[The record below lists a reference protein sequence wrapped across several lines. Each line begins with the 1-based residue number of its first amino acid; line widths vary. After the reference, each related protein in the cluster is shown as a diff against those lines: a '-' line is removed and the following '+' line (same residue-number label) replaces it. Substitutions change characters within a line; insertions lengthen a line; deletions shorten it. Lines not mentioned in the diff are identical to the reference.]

1 MMLFIRLSWP
11 ANVPLPPYC
20 GVRRVM
26 SLMRPETV
34 GSTASSSRD
43 TDVAAPVRVELNTG
57 LDSLVTVT
65 VSATVATPRLND
77 KSCTTPRVSV
87 IAVCSSERNPDNAA
101 VTLYGPPMRMPWIEK
116 RPSADVTAS

>member
-1 MMLFIRLSWP
+1 MLFIRLSWP

-57 LDSLVTVT
+57 LVSPVTVT
-65 VSATVATPRLND
+65 VSATLASASLND
-77 KSCTTPRVSV
+77 RSCTTPSVSV
-87 IAVCSSERNPDNAA
+87 IAVCASARNPDSAA
-101 VTLYGPPMRMPWIEK
+101 VI
-116 RPSADVTAS
+116 V